1 MAGESSPLSIIPSE
15 CFRWRP
21 RVQFIDTFHTRKSA
35 IDHALDHGYNL
46 IVERNEGSTSLF
58 DVLLDPDRACT
69 DGINLEPLHSEEVL
83 IEPDTMGW
91 TSLMV
96 LTLWSLCKRLAT
108 MIASQNCW
116 ADMQRAL
123 RSAWKREIYW
133 DIRNLRKRLEGAA
146 TICNSKISQRYGRTT
161 GQHWLADV
169 QVAFGRAWKSSS
181 LAAIS
186 FSRQFAAEAVVLY
199 KQQVVPFIRH
209 TVSRCWWSNS
219 AVAFRRWW
227 HRHSQASTSDIARL
241 CRASLDNLYKRE
253 IAPRLRLALERYRQQ
268 GFAGTFHH
276 AWSISLVT
284 FSTLSMRFHAALAV
298 FYKPELVPYILQA
311 AGNLPR
317 TEIDDSFHRSVNAVA
332 GSHHSRS
339 SHLG

>member
-1 MAGESSPLSIIPSE
+1 MAGESSPVSIIPSE

-21 RVQFIDTFHTRKSA
+21 RVQFIDTFQTRKSA

-46 IVERNEGSTSLF
+46 IVERNEGNTSLF

-96 LTLWSLCKRLAT
+96 LTLWSICKRLAT

-116 ADMQRAL
+116 ADMHRAL

-133 DIRNLRKRLEGAA
+133 DIRNLRKRFEAA
-146 TICNSKISQRYGRTT
+146 VTFCYSKITPQHSHVA
-161 GQHWLADV
+161 GQPRLADV
-169 QVAFGRAWKSSS
+169 QVAFGRAWKSSTS
-181 LAAIS
+181 AAIS
-186 FSRQFAAEAVVLY
+186 FSRQFASEAVVLY
-199 KQQVVPFIRH
+199 KQEVVPFVRH

-227 HRHSQASTSDIARL
+227 HRHSQASTSDIPRL

-268 GFAGTFHH
+268 GFAGAFHQ
-276 AWSISLVT
+276 AWSLSLVA
-284 FSTLSMRFHAALAV
+284 FSTLARRLHAAVAV
-298 FYKPELVPYILQA
+298 FYNPELVPFILQA
-311 AGNLPR
+311 GGSLQR
-317 TEIDDSFHRSVNAVA
+317 TDIEGTFRRSAEAVA
-332 GSHHSRS
+332 TSRHSS
-339 SHLG
+339 SSQLG